1 MVPTREHTARAAED
15 DMAVTRNDPRATAT
29 PAPALVGTIHEGIPV
44 RDLDA
49 AMKFYVDVLGLQTL
63 PRPRLPVPGA
73 WLGRPEGG
81 PQIHLIVGTDYVPG
95 PDARMSPTGRHT
107 AFAVAD
113 LDAFRA
119 RLRDLGV
126 HYEEI
131 TGLVGSDQVFVRD
144 PDGHTLEFQQAP

>member
-1 MVPTREHTARAAED
+1 MVPNREHTDRAAED
-15 DMAVTRNDPRATAT
+15 DMAVTRNDQPATAT
-29 PAPALVGTIHEGIPV
+29 PAPPLVGTIHEGIPV

-49 AMKFYVDVLGLQTL
+49 SLKFYVDVLGLQPL
-63 PRPRLPVPGA
+63 PRPKLPVPGA

-113 LDAFRA
+113 LDAFF
-119 RLRDLGV
+119 DV
-126 HYEEI
+126 K
-131 TGLVGSDQVFVRD
+131 LVKRQHRHTRRRQRHVDAGFELMNRGEVRK
-144 PDGHTLEFQQAP
+144 